1 MITFFN
7 RLTKTQQTA
16 VWAAGIAALVV
27 IFAQFVFMPIL
38 QGKQRAEKAIVTNAK
53 TMNEMISLGSQYRKI
68 EQESKRIQQ
77 TIASIPP
84 GFTLFSYLEKKASEA
99 AIRARVKT
107 INPIKSSSVGIFE
120 ETSAEI
126 NLEKITLKQLTNFI
140 YLVESPDDLI
150 RIKRMTVSKNKDASE
165 YLNAVIQVVTYVQAQ
180 PKK

>member
-1 MITFFN
+1 MTFFN
-7 RLTKTQQTA
+7 RLTKTQQIA

-38 QGKQRAEKAIVTNAK
+38 QGKQRAEKSIVTNAK
-53 TMNEMISLGSQYRKI
+53 IMNEMISLGAEYRKI

-84 GFTLFSYLEKKASEA
+84 GFTLFSYLEKKANEA
-99 AIRARVKT
+99 VIRARVKT